1 MKKFKISVLLIIGL
15 ILILLATTIISQA
28 VSEIKT
34 TVENAICAILRI
46 FQALAAGVAALMII
60 LQGVKWMTSED
71 PAGRKA
77 AKDMITHVFV
87 AMIIIIIA
95 VQFVNYLVTGT
106 GIAEFTSCPGVTG
119 PIVPPKGVDD
129 SCTISSEC
137 NAKPDLYCDA
147 SGVCKDKP
155 GSGNPC
161 AISIEGTTNL
171 CKTGFE
177 CVSGTCKKS
186 MNPPSAIIREKRV
199 NPVVC
204 MDFTLHS
211 DSYDPQDGPEPL
223 SGHEWREVECNT
235 GSLPTSTV
243 RGTSQDLTKNYLTAG
258 RYCFRLKVRD
268 SDNLWGISGSDNLPS
283 SYTEIYVT
291 DNNPEIVDIKV
302 LDLSGNLADDRVAL
316 NEKFKLD
323 ATITGL
329 LGISGEAKYSWTYDI
344 SKCTVT
350 IDSLDKED
358 TTATITSA
366 SANCP
371 ITLTVKDACNAISPG
386 GKHSKSV
393 GMIIVSNQKPFAN
406 IYLPKNYQV
415 QKGSMSFDGSSSKT
429 GGNCVSPG
437 SIDGGDSITKYEWW
451 WTKKGSSTIIS
462 SATGTTGSLSITDS
476 GFYTLHLK
484 VTDSHNADCETSTDF
499 PVCECL
505 PGTNNKP
512 IADASKTLKTGNIG
526 TLFTFDASES
536 FDPDNWDDDHAPPKT
551 NAVECSGDPSLVCT
565 TQGKT
570 IRYQWRLMKVKGV
583 PMDPPKGKC
592 LCQTGAECY
601 VSGSTCSRTFT
612 TDEWGTGTYEIKL
625 IVEDNG
631 PVGNR
636 LTGETIPFTITVN
649 P

>member
-1 MKKFKISVLLIIGL
+1 MKKFKISVLLVIIA
-15 ILILLATTIISQA
+15 ILTLLTTTVISQA

-34 TVENAICAILRI
+34 TVENAVCAILRI

-60 LQGVKWMTSED
+60 MHGVKWMTSED

-119 PIVPPKGVDD
+119 PIVPPKGVGDD
-129 SCTISSEC
+129 CKKSSEC
-137 NAKPDLYCDA
+137 NAEPDLYCKTDKKCA
-147 SGVCKDKP
+147 KLPVKDE
-155 GSGNPC
+155 PC
-161 AISIEGTTNL
+161 ATSIEGTINL
-171 CKTGFE
+171 CKSGFE
-177 CVSGTCKKS
+177 CDSGTCKKS

-199 NPVVC
+199 NSFVC

-223 SGHEWREVECNT
+223 SGHEWREVDCNT
-235 GSLPTSTV
+235 GLSPV
-243 RGTSQDLTKNYLTAG
+243 IRGNSRDLTWNYGTGG
-258 RYCFRLKVRD
+258 RYCFRLKVKD

-283 SYTEIYVT
+283 SYTEVYVT
-291 DNNPEIVDIKV
+291 DNNPEIVDDIKI

-329 LGISGEAKYSWTYDI
+329 SGISGEAKYSWTYDS

-350 IDSLDKED
+350 IDSPDKED

-393 GMIIVSNQKPFAN
+393 GMIIVSNQRPFADMDL
-406 IYLPKNYQV
+406 LPNGYQV
-415 QKGSMSFDGSSSKT
+415 QGKSMSFDGSSSKT

-437 SIDGGDSITKYEWW
+437 SIDGVDSITKYEWW

-476 GFYTLHLK
+476 GVYTLHLK

-505 PGTNNKP
+505 SGTNNKP
-512 IADASKTLKTGNIG
+512 IADASKTSKTGKIG
-526 TLFTFDASES
+526 TVFTFDASES
-536 FDPDNWDDDHAPPKT
+536 FDPDNWDDNHVPPKT
-551 NAVECSGDPSLVCT
+551 NAVECSDLSLHCT

-583 PMDPPKGKC
+583 PMDPPNGKC

-601 VSGSTCSRTFT
+601 VTSSTCSRTFT

-625 IVEDNG
+625 IVEDDG
-631 PVGNR
+631 PAGNR
-636 LTGETIPFTITVN
+636 LTGETKFTITVN